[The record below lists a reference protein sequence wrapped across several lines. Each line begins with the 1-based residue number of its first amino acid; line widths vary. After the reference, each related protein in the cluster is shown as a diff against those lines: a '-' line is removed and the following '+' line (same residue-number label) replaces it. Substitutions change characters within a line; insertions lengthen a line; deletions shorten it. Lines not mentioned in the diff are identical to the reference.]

1 MQDSIL
7 DMTSTLVKTLQTIIE
22 RLQVWKDNE
31 KNFKTLNQ
39 LQLRAA
45 DLLLNI
51 LSKEKKLCNAISNS
65 SESKNI
71 LSTLLSSIAMNDT
84 PIPFLIKISDTKFE
98 TYFIETITD
107 STLIWTSK
115 IFFKMNSLDKDLT
128 HNYNLI
134 HSFLSELLKVYII
147 QHLKLCKFLAKH
159 KNVIK
164 VNLVLS
170 KLITCMYILDY
181 QSWLT
186 LSKSSQLTQKGEQL
200 RQLYILIRIGIAQLL
215 KIEGFYELVN
225 DDNKKKLCQH

>member
-1 MQDSIL
+1 M
-7 DMTSTLVKTLQTIIE
+7 
-22 RLQVWKDNE
+22 
-31 KNFKTLNQ
+31 
-39 LQLRAA
+39 

-51 LSKEKKLCNAISNS
+51 LSKEKKKSWDIISKT

-71 LSTLLSSIAMNDT
+71 LSILLPSVAMKDT
-84 PIPFLIKISDTKFE
+84 PIPFLIKLSETKFE
-98 TYFIETITD
+98 TDFIEVITD

-115 IFFKMNSLDKDLT
+115 IFFKINISDKDLI
-128 HNYNLI
+128 HNYNLVY
-134 HSFLSELLKVYII
+134 SFLNELLKVYII

-186 LSKSSQLTQKGEQL
+186 LSKTSQQIQKGEQL
-200 RQLYILIRIGIAQLL
+200 RQLYILIRIGIAKLL
-215 KIEGFYELVN
+215 KIAGFYELVN
-225 DDNKKKLCQH
+225 DDNKKKLHQH